1 MIALLRRYPLVL
13 TTLGVAALTG
23 VLVAVAPPW
32 ALWPASAWAL
42 VIAGRSLVSMIRAL
56 RRGTWGIDIL
66 AVTAIVATVVL
77 GDYWAAL
84 VVVLMLTGG
93 EALEDYASQRAR
105 RELGALLDRAPRF
118 AHREQNGDTVD
129 VPVGEVAIGDIVEVR
144 PGEVLPVDGVVLD
157 DEATLDESSL
167 TGESLPVVHAA
178 GDAVASGAVNG
189 GGVIRLRATATA
201 AGSQYQAIID
211 LVRAASDSRAPF
223 VRLADRVALPF
234 TAVAFLIGGIAWA
247 VSGEPTRFAEVLVV
261 ATPCPLLIAA
271 PVAFIAGMS
280 RAAGFGVIIKNG
292 GVLERLARVRTA
304 AFDKTGTLTR
314 GEPVVLRVDTVDG
327 VGAAQGRG
335 AGQGRG
341 ADHVLGADQVLGA
354 DRVLSA
360 AASVEQDSAHVL
372 AQAVVTA
379 AAGSS
384 RAATGVAEV
393 MGRGIHGTVDGV
405 AVAVGRQDWVDAAA
419 RPAWPALGAGEMA
432 VHVALD
438 GRLAGRIVLT
448 DELRPESAEA
458 LARLRALGVTRTV
471 MLSGDSQE
479 TAEAIGARCG
489 IDEVRARLL
498 PADKVAAVRDLQPR
512 PVLMVG
518 DGVNDAPV
526 LALAD
531 IGIAMGA
538 RGATAASESADV
550 VVLVEDLLRVPRTV
564 ALAQRTIRIALQSIG
579 IGIGLSLVL
588 MLVAAFGVIPAI
600 VGAGLQEVIDV
611 VTILNSL
618 RAGRRRE

>member
-1 MIALLRRYPLVL
+1 MFALLRRYPLVL
-13 TTLGVAALTG
+13 ATVVVAALTG
-23 VLVAVAPPW
+23 VLAFVAPTW

-42 VIAGRSLVSMIRAL
+42 VMAVRSLISMIRAL

-66 AVTAIVATVVL
+66 AVTAIVSTVAL

-84 VVVLMLTGG
+84 VIVFMLAGG
-93 EALEDYASQRAR
+93 EALEDYAAQRAR
-105 RELGALLDRAPRF
+105 RELSALLDRAPRL
-118 AHREQNGDTVD
+118 AHRERDGATTD
-129 VPVGEVAIGDIVEVR
+129 VPVSEIVIGDIVEVL
-144 PGEVLPVDGVVLD
+144 PGEILPVDGELVEG
-157 DEATLDESSL
+157 EATLDESSL
-167 TGESLPVVHAA
+167 TGESLPVVH
-178 GDAVASGAVNG
+178 GVGETMSSGSVNG

-201 AGSQYQAIID
+201 ADSQYQAIVD

-234 TAVAFLIGGIAWA
+234 TAIAFVIGGIAWA
-247 VSGEPTRFAEVLVV
+247 VSGDPVRFAEVLVV

-314 GEPVVLRVDTVDG
+314 GEPVVTRVDTI
-327 VGAAQGRG
+327 
-335 AGQGRG
+335 AG
-341 ADHVLGADQVLGA
+341 LESP
-354 DRVLSA
+354 RVLSA

-372 AQAVVTA
+372 AHAVVTA
-379 AAGSS
+379 AGAGAV
-384 RAATGVAEV
+384 AAREV
-393 MGRGIHGTVDGV
+393 SEIMGRGIRGTVDGTV
-405 AVAVGRQDWVDAAA
+405 VSVGRLDYVDAAA
-419 RPAWPALGAGEMA
+419 DPTWGTLGAGEMA
-432 VHVALD
+432 VFVGLD
-438 GRLAGRIVLT
+438 GALAGRIVLT
-448 DELRPESAEA
+448 DDLRPEAAET
-458 LARLRALGVTRTV
+458 LQRLRALGVTRTV
-471 MLSGDSQE
+471 MLSGDSVD
-479 TAEAIGARCG
+479 TAEKIGALCG
-489 IDEVRARLL
+489 VDEVRARLL

-531 IGIAMGA
+531 VGIAMGA

-550 VVLVEDLLRVPRTV
+550 VVLVEDLLRVPRTI
-564 ALAQRTIRIALQSIG
+564 ALAQRTMRIAFQSIG
-579 IGIGLSLVL
+579 IGIGVSLVL
-588 MLVAAFGVIPAI
+588 MVIAAFGLIPAI
-600 VGAGLQEVIDV
+600 VGAALQEVIDV
-611 VTILNSL
+611 VVILNSL

>member
-13 TTLGVAALTG
+13 TTLGIAALTG
-23 VLVAVAPPW
+23 VLVAVQPAW

-42 VIAGRSLVSMIRAL
+42 VIATRSLISMIRAL

-93 EALEDYASQRAR
+93 EALADSASQRAR
-105 RELGALLDRAPRF
+105 RELGALHDRAPRF
-118 AHREQNGDTVD
+118 AHRAHGGNTVD
-129 VPVGEVAIGDIVEVR
+129 VPVSELAVGDVVEVR
-144 PGEVLPVDGVVLD
+144 PGEVLPVDGIVLD
-157 DEATLDESSL
+157 DDATLDESSL

-189 GGVIRLRATATA
+189 GGVIRIRATATA

-234 TAVAFLIGGIAWA
+234 TAVAFLIGGVAWA
-247 VSGEPTRFAEVLVV
+247 ISGDPTRFAEVLVV

-314 GEPVVLRVDTVDG
+314 GEPVVLRVDTIDG
-327 VGAAQGRG
+327 GPG
-335 AGQGRG
+335 
-341 ADHVLGADQVLGA
+341 
-354 DRVLSA
+354 DRVLGA

-405 AVAVGRQDWVDAAA
+405 AVSVGRQDWVDADAHPTWA
-419 RPAWPALGAGEMA
+419 ALGAGEMA

-458 LARLRALGVTRTV
+458 LTRLRALGVTRTV
-471 MLSGDSQE
+471 MLSGDSVE
-479 TAEAIGARCG
+479 TAQAIGARCG

-498 PADKVAAVRDLQPR
+498 PADKVAAVHDLQPR

-531 IGIAMGA
+531 VGVAMGA

-564 ALAQRTIRIALQSIG
+564 ALAQRTIRIAMQSIG

-588 MLVAAFGVIPAI
+588 MLIAAFGVIPAI
-600 VGAGLQEVIDV
+600 VGAGLQELIDV

>member
-1 MIALLRRYPLVL
+1 M
-13 TTLGVAALTG
+13 
-23 VLVAVAPPW
+23 
-32 ALWPASAWAL
+32 
-42 VIAGRSLVSMIRAL
+42 
-56 RRGTWGIDIL
+56 
-66 AVTAIVATVVL
+66 
-77 GDYWAAL
+77 
-84 VVVLMLTGG
+84 
-93 EALEDYASQRAR
+93 
-105 RELGALLDRAPRF
+105 
-118 AHREQNGDTVD
+118 
-129 VPVGEVAIGDIVEVR
+129 PVGEVAIGDIVEVR
-144 PGEVLPVDGVVLD
+144 PGEVLPVDGLVLD
-157 DEATLDESSL
+157 DDATLDESSL

-189 GGVIRLRATATA
+189 GGVIRIRATATA

-211 LVRAASDSRAPF
+211 LVSAASDSRAPF

-247 VSGEPTRFAEVLVV
+247 VSGDPTRFAEVLVV

-327 VGAAQGRG
+327 GGAS
-335 AGQGRG
+335 
-341 ADHVLGADQVLGA
+341 LSA

-379 AAGSS
+379 ASGAS

-405 AVAVGRQDWVDAAA
+405 AVSVGRQDWVDAAA
-419 RPAWPALGAGEMA
+419 RPTWAALGAGEMA

-438 GRLAGRIVLT
+438 ARLAGRIVLT

-458 LARLRALGVTRTV
+458 LTRLRALGVTRTV
-471 MLSGDSQE
+471 MLSGDSVE

-489 IDEVRARLL
+489 IDEVQARLL
-498 PADKVAAVRDLQPR
+498 PADKVAAVHDLQPR

-531 IGIAMGA
+531 VGVAMGA

-564 ALAQRTIRIALQSIG
+564 ALAQRTIRIAMQSIG

-600 VGAGLQEVIDV
+600 VGAGLQELIDV

>member
-23 VLVAVAPPW
+23 VLVAVVPAW

-42 VIAGRSLVSMIRAL
+42 VIATRSLISMIRAL

-66 AVTAIVATVVL
+66 AVTAIVATVAL

-118 AHREQNGDTVD
+118 AHREQNGNTVD
-129 VPVGEVAIGDIVEVR
+129 VPVGELAVGDVVEVR
-144 PGEVLPVDGVVLD
+144 PGEVLPVDGIVLD
-157 DEATLDESSL
+157 DDATLDESSL

-189 GGVIRLRATATA
+189 GGVIRIRATATA

-234 TAVAFLIGGIAWA
+234 TAVAFLIGGVAWA
-247 VSGEPTRFAEVLVV
+247 ISGDPTRFAEVLVV

-314 GEPVVLRVDTVDG
+314 GEPVVLRVDTIDG
-327 VGAAQGRG
+327 GPG
-335 AGQGRG
+335 
-341 ADHVLGADQVLGA
+341 
-354 DRVLSA
+354 DRVLGA

-405 AVAVGRQDWVDAAA
+405 AVSVGRQDWVDADA
-419 RPAWPALGAGEMA
+419 RPAWAALGAGEMA

-458 LARLRALGVTRTV
+458 LTRLRALGVTRTV
-471 MLSGDSQE
+471 MLSGDSVE
-479 TAEAIGARCG
+479 TAQAIGARCG

-498 PADKVAAVRDLQPR
+498 PADKVAAVHDLQPR

-531 IGIAMGA
+531 VGVAMGA

-564 ALAQRTIRIALQSIG
+564 ALAQRTIRIAMQSIG

-588 MLVAAFGVIPAI
+588 MLIAAFGVIPAI
-600 VGAGLQEVIDV
+600 VGAGLQELIDV

>member
-23 VLVAVAPPW
+23 VLVAVQPAW
-32 ALWPASAWAL
+32 TLWPASAWAL
-42 VIAGRSLVSMIRAL
+42 VIATRSLISMIRAL

-118 AHREQNGDTVD
+118 AHREQDGDTVD
-129 VPVGEVAIGDIVEVR
+129 VPVGEIVIGDIVEVR

-189 GGVIRLRATATA
+189 GGVIRIRATATA

-247 VSGEPTRFAEVLVV
+247 VSGDPTRFAEVLVV

-327 VGAAQGRG
+327 GS
-335 AGQGRG
+335 
-341 ADHVLGADQVLGA
+341 A

-379 AAGSS
+379 ASGAS

-405 AVAVGRQDWVDAAA
+405 AVSVGRQDWVDAAA
-419 RPAWPALGAGEMA
+419 RPTWAALGAGEMA

-458 LARLRALGVTRTV
+458 LTRLRALGVTRTV
-471 MLSGDSQE
+471 MLSGDSVE

-498 PADKVAAVRDLQPR
+498 PADKVAAVHDLQPR

-531 IGIAMGA
+531 VGVAMGA

-564 ALAQRTIRIALQSIG
+564 ALAQRTIRIAMQSIG

-600 VGAGLQEVIDV
+600 VGAGLQELIDV

>member
-1 MIALLRRYPLVL
+1 
-13 TTLGVAALTG
+13 
-23 VLVAVAPPW
+23 VLVATAPAW
-32 ALWPASAWAL
+32 AVWPASGWAL
-42 VIAGRSLVSMIRAL
+42 VVATRSLIGMIRAL

-66 AVTAIVATVVL
+66 AVTAIVSTVAL

-93 EALEDYASQRAR
+93 EALEDYAAQRAR
-105 RELGALLDRAPRF
+105 RELGALLDRAPRL
-118 AHREQNGDTVD
+118 AHREAGDQIID
-129 VPVGEVAIGDIVEVR
+129 VPVAEISVDDVVEVR
-144 PGEVLPVDGVVLD
+144 PGEVVPVDGQLLD
-157 DEATLDESSL
+157 AEATLDESSL
-167 TGESLPVVHAA
+167 TGESLPVAKTA
-178 GDAVASGAVNG
+178 GDAVASGTVNS
-189 GGVIRLRATATA
+189 GGVIRVRATAIA
-201 AGSQYQAIID
+201 ADSQYQAIID

-234 TAVAFLIGGIAWA
+234 TAVAFLIGGIGWA
-247 VSGEPTRFAEVLVV
+247 VSGDPTRFAEVLVV

-314 GEPVVLRVDTVDG
+314 GEPVVVRVDVVGTVD
-327 VGAAQGRG
+327 
-335 AGQGRG
+335 
-341 ADHVLGADQVLGA
+341 ADHVLT
-354 DRVLSA
+354 A
-360 AASVEQDSAHVL
+360 AAGVEQDSAHVL

-379 AAGSS
+379 AGPSP
-384 RAATGVAEV
+384 AATGVAEV
-393 MGRGIHGTVDGV
+393 MGRGIRGTVDGV
-405 AVAVGRQDWVDAAA
+405 EIAVGRLDWVDAAA
-419 RPAWPALGAGEMA
+419 QPSWVPLAAGEMA
-432 VHVALD
+432 IHVAID
-438 GRLAGRIVLT
+438 GVLAGRIVLT
-448 DELRPESAEA
+448 DALRPESPDAIV
-458 LARLRALGVTRTV
+458 RLRTLGVQRTV
-471 MLSGDSQE
+471 MLSGDAPE
-479 TAEAIGARCG
+479 TAEAIAARCG
-489 IDEVRARLL
+489 IDDVRARLL

-518 DGVNDAPV
+518 DGINDAPV

-531 IGIAMGA
+531 VGIAMGA

-579 IGIGLSLVL
+579 IGIGLSLIL
-588 MLVAAFGVIPAI
+588 MVIAAFGVIPAI

>member
-1 MIALLRRYPLVL
+1 MLALLRRYPLVL
-13 TTLGVAALTG
+13 TTLGIAALTG
-23 VLVAVAPPW
+23 VLVAVLPAW

-42 VIAGRSLVSMIRAL
+42 VIATRSLISMIRAL

-129 VPVGEVAIGDIVEVR
+129 VPVGEIVVGDIVEVR
-144 PGEVLPVDGVVLD
+144 PGEVLPVDGIVLD
-157 DEATLDESSL
+157 DDATLDESSL

-189 GGVIRLRATATA
+189 GGVIRIRATATA

-247 VSGEPTRFAEVLVV
+247 ISGDPTRFAEVLVV

-314 GEPVVLRVDTVDG
+314 GEPVVLRVDTVES
-327 VGAAQGRG
+327 GA
-335 AGQGRG
+335 
-341 ADHVLGADQVLGA
+341 A

-379 AAGSS
+379 ASGSS

-405 AVAVGRQDWVDAAA
+405 AVSVGRQDWVDADA
-419 RPAWPALGAGEMA
+419 RPTWAALGAGEMA

-458 LARLRALGVTRTV
+458 LTLLRGLGVTRTV
-471 MLSGDSQE
+471 MLSGDSVE

-498 PADKVAAVRDLQPR
+498 PADKVAAVHDLQPR

-531 IGIAMGA
+531 VGVAMGA

-564 ALAQRTIRIALQSIG
+564 ALAQRTIRIAMQSIG

-600 VGAGLQEVIDV
+600 VGAGLQELIDV

>member
-1 MIALLRRYPLVL
+1 MLSFLRLLRRYPLVL
-13 TTLGVAALTG
+13 ATLGVAALTG
-23 VLVAVAPPW
+23 VLAFAAPSW

-42 VIAGRSLVSMIRAL
+42 AMAVRSLISMIRAL
-56 RRGTWGIDIL
+56 RGGTWGIDIL
-66 AVTAIVATVVL
+66 AVTAIVSTVAL

-84 VVVLMLTGG
+84 VVVFMLAGG

-105 RELGALLDRAPRF
+105 RELSALLDRAPRL
-118 AHREQNGDTVD
+118 AHRERDGVTTD
-129 VPVGEVAIGDIVEVR
+129 VPVGEIVIGDIIEVL
-144 PGEVLPVDGVVLD
+144 PGEILPVDGELVEG
-157 DEATLDESSL
+157 EATLDESSL
-167 TGESLPVVHAA
+167 TGESLPVVH
-178 GDAVASGAVNG
+178 GVGELMPSGSVNG
-189 GGVIRLRATATA
+189 GGVIRLRATAA
-201 AGSQYQAIID
+201 AADSQYQAIVD

-234 TAVAFLIGGIAWA
+234 TAIAFVIGGIAWA
-247 VSGEPTRFAEVLVV
+247 VSGDPVRFAEVLVV

-314 GEPVVLRVDTVDG
+314 GEPVVTRVDTI
-327 VGAAQGRG
+327 GA
-335 AGQGRG
+335 
-341 ADHVLGADQVLGA
+341 VESP
-354 DRVLSA
+354 RVLSA

-372 AQAVVTA
+372 ANAVVTA
-379 AAGSS
+379 AGTG
-384 RAATGVAEV
+384 AAAAREVSEV
-393 MGRGIHGTVDGV
+393 MGQGIRGTVDGTLIS
-405 AVAVGRQDWVDAAA
+405 VGRLDYVDAAA
-419 RPAWPALGAGEMA
+419 TPTWDALGAGEMA
-432 VHVALD
+432 VFVGLD
-438 GRLAGRIVLT
+438 GTLAGRIVLT
-448 DELRPESAEA
+448 DDIRPEAAET
-458 LARLRALGVTRTV
+458 LQRLRALGVVRTV
-471 MLSGDSQE
+471 MLSGDSVD
-479 TAEAIGARCG
+479 TAEKIGALCG
-489 IDEVRARLL
+489 VDEVRARLL

-531 IGIAMGA
+531 VGIAMGA

-564 ALAQRTIRIALQSIG
+564 ALAQRTMRIAFQSIG
-579 IGIGLSLVL
+579 IGIGVSLVL
-588 MLVAAFGVIPAI
+588 MVIAAFGLIPAI
-600 VGAGLQEVIDV
+600 VGAALQEVIDV
-611 VTILNSL
+611 VVILNSL